1 MASLKE
7 KVIYTLDKASELFT
21 KWLEESCDESEFFL
35 IDSFFK
41 SFNAQTQNG
50 LVSMVNIFA
59 NYKTMLNR
67 STSNTRFILNR
78 NTYGQKRFLCGI
90 QGLNISICD
99 SVS

>member
-67 STSNTRFILNR
+67 STSNTRFILHR